1 MSRKKHLKS
10 HVPPF
15 KKDGEQKRSV
25 FSHENTKQTIP
36 LPFNFISFDFTP
48 TFDSL
53 LSCLFRRKEQHRGY
67 VLPFVVLGVAEI
79 VFSMLNVAQFKL
91 FFADAV
97 VTWAVKKTLV
107 GCLM

>member
-1 MSRKKHLKS
+1 MILNSCPAKS
-10 HVPPF
+10 TEESCPPL
-15 KKDGEQKRSV
+15 QKGRRTKEIRF

-36 LPFNFISFDFTP
+36 FNFTSFDFTP

-53 LSCLFRRKEQHRGY
+53 ISCLFRRKEKHRGY

-79 VFSMLNVAQFKL
+79 VFSMLNVARFKL

-97 VTWAVKKTLV
+97 VT
-107 GCLM
+107 